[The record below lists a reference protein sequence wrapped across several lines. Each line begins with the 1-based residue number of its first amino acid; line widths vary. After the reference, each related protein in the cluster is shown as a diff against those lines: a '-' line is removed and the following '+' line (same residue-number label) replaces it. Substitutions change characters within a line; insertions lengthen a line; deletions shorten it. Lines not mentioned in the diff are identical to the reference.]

1 MDRQYSMHGANTFV
15 LIIDFYKF
23 NSLISVGF
31 LFFLIEKNS
40 YQIEILKKYE
50 NGKNIDIRHIRQAE
64 IK

>member
-1 MDRQYSMHGANTFV
+1 MHGANTFV

-50 NGKNIDIRHIRQAE
+50 NGKKHRYQTHQMTLRQQTE